1 MLNTHSALLLNF
13 VNLLSVWPHFYIKI
27 VSLNEQT
34 WMVPPTLTMK
44 ADRWMCLSFYQESH
58 LPWKSHAKVL
68 EKRVRPI
75 VKPIQKD
82 NMVFFLVVEWSA
94 FFLSSQRTEASQESA
109 YPVYMCFVNL
119 EKAYNRVPQSILC
132 EVQEYGLFDSYTFRL
147 RAVAGSLSFFTSS
160 FGMSIKN
167 SEGWAVS
174 TPLDVIYSWLRCQ
187 H

>member
-68 EKRVRPI
+68 EKRVRPT

-94 FFLSSQRTEASQESA
+94 FFFIFSANWGITRVCLSCLHVFCEFGKSLQPSA
-109 YPVYMCFVNL
+109 PKYLVW
-119 EKAYNRVPQSILC
+119 S
-132 EVQEYGLFDSYTFRL
+132 
-147 RAVAGSLSFFTSS
+147 AGVWPIRFLY
-160 FGMSIKN
+160 I
-167 SEGWAVS
+167 
-174 TPLDVIYSWLRCQ
+174 
-187 H
+187 